1 MHNANIPTDRELPP
15 TNKLIKS
22 TFLAAIVASVLLV
35 TVVMPAEYGID
46 PTGAGQLTGLK
57 AMGEIK
63 MSLAK
68 EAAREK
74 TIAENAAAPASTAQ
88 ALQTTAQ
95 IAAPQQP
102 ESAAAKQRSDEVILT
117 LVPNQGAEIKV
128 TLKKGEKV
136 NYKWSSTGKT
146 NYDIHA
152 DSKELNIKYHGYSKG
167 SNTSDEGVIEA
178 AFNGS
183 HGWFWR
189 NRTSKP
195 VTLTLVTSGDYTG
208 ITRME

>member
-22 TFLAAIVASVLLV
+22 TFLAAIIASILLV
-35 TVVMPAEYGID
+35 TVVMPAEYGMD
-46 PTGAGQLTGLK
+46 PTGVGQLTGLK

-63 MSLAK
+63 ISLAQ

-74 TIAENAAAPASTAQ
+74 TIAENPAAPASS
-88 ALQTTAQ
+88 AQ
-95 IAAPQQP
+95 IAAPQQQP
-102 ESAAAKQRSDEVILT
+102 VSAAAKQRSDEVILT

-167 SNTSDEGVIEA
+167 SKTSDEGVIEA

-195 VTLTLVTSGDYTG
+195 VTLTLATSGDYTG